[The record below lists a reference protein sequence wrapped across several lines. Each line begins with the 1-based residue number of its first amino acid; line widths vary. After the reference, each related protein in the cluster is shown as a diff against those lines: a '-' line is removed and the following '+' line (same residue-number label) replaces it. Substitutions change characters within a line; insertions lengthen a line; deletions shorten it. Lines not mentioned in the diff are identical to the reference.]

1 MKLLLLSLATNL
13 FPIAAVS
20 APFRPVFGFTFPSH
34 HTDSTTSCI
43 ESVFSLRGGEVHES
57 GSLGDLESLIQS
69 AALNDKLTVIDF
81 TATRWCGPCKMIAP
95 IFKELA
101 EIYGSQV
108 QFIKVDVDD
117 NPEAAQK
124 YGVSAMPTFC
134 SSKVEKWLI
143 G

>member
-1 MKLLLLSLATNL
+1 
-13 FPIAAVS
+13 
-20 APFRPVFGFTFPSH
+20 
-34 HTDSTTSCI
+34 
-43 ESVFSLRGGEVHES
+43 
-57 GSLGDLESLIQS
+57 
-69 AALNDKLTVIDF
+69 
-81 TATRWCGPCKMIAP
+81 MIAP